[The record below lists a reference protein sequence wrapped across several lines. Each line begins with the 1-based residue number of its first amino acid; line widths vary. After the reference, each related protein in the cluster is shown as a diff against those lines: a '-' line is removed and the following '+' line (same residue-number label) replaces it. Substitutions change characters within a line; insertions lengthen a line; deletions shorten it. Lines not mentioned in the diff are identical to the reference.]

1 MEKMR
6 PVREIIRELENR
18 VTHLLGNFNE
28 LNKRL
33 DDLLATDFNIEL
45 ESDPRSQQLLDQM
58 IALFLELKPV
68 ERIVRYKQPELTPIF
83 EQLGKIE
90 FERTHGKFFSFLAV
104 MPGQEKKRGPKPKQ
118 IKLVS
123 TIDEAPR
130 WNHNPNQTIIE

>member
-6 PVREIIRELENR
+6 PIREIIRELENR
-18 VTHLLGNFNE
+18 VTHLLGNFTH
-28 LNKRL
+28 LNKQL
-33 DDLLATDFNIEL
+33 DDVLAMDFNIDI
-45 ESDPRSQQLLDQM
+45 ESDPRTHDLLSQM

-83 EQLGKIE
+83 AQLDKIE

-104 MPGQEKKRGPKPKQ
+104 MPGQDKKRGRQPKQ